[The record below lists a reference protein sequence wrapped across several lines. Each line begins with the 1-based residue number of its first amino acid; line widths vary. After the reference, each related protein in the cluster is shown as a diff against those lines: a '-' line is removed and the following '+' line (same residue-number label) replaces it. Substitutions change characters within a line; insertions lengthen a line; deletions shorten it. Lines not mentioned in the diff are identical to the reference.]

1 MITLIESIFR
11 ESWKILL
18 DSSIYILFG
27 ILIAGMLN
35 VVLNPGFIIN
45 HMGKGRFSSVVK
57 AAFFG
62 VPLPL

>member
-1 MITLIESIFR
+1 MIYIFGKIASQ
-11 ESWKILL
+11 SWGILL
-18 DSSIYILFG
+18 DSSVYILFG

-45 HMGKGRFSSVVK
+45 HMGKGRFSSVMK

>member
-1 MITLIESIFR
+1 MINLIEGIVR
-11 ESWKILL
+11 ESWSILL
-18 DSSIYILFG
+18 DSSVYILFG

-35 VVLNPGFIIN
+35 VVLNPAFIIN
-45 HMGKGRFSSVVK
+45 HLGAGRFSSVLK

>member
-1 MITLIESIFR
+1 MEFIISIFN

-18 DSSIYILFG
+18 DSSIYIILG
-27 ILIAGMLN
+27 IVIAGLLKT
-35 VVLNPGFIIN
+35 VLSTKTVL
-45 HMGKGRFSSVVK
+45 HHLGKGRYSSVFK

>member
-1 MITLIESIFR
+1 MINLIEGIFR
-11 ESWKILL
+11 ESWSILL
-18 DSSIYILFG
+18 DSSVYILFG

-35 VVLNPGFIIN
+35 VVLNPAFIIN
-45 HMGKGRFSSVVK
+45 HLGAGRFSSVLK

>member
-45 HMGKGRFSSVVK
+45 HMGRGRFSSVLK